1 MPNFFSSIRNAAL
14 ALCLVIALPAAASA
28 AAYIKYDGVDGEAQ
42 TAIDYG
48 ELTSSTRVADILFAL
63 GQRTG
68 MIANRI
74 QLHYRGQVL
83 ANSQMLSQLP
93 RTGTSCQVPPATRR
107 GLQKQREQVSF
118 CYQKII
124 WTVTRDRSGRFQLVE
139 TFEDMPRRRRIGG

>member
-1 MPNFFSSIRNAAL
+1 MPNFFASIRNVAL
-14 ALCLVIALPAAASA
+14 AVCLAFALPAAASA
-28 AAYIKYDGVDGEAQ
+28 AAYIKYDGVDGESQSAV
-42 TAIDYG
+42 DYG
-48 ELTSSTRVADILFAL
+48 ELASSTRVADILFAL

-68 MIANRI
+68 MNANRI

-83 ANSQMLSQLP
+83 ANSQTLSQLP
-93 RTGTSCQVPPATRR
+93 RTGASCRVPPATRR

>member
-1 MPNFFSSIRNAAL
+1 MSNFFSTIRNIAL
-14 ALCLVIALPAAASA
+14 AVCLMFALPAAASA
-28 AAYIKYDGVDGEAQ
+28 AAYIKYDGVDGESQSAV
-42 TAIDYG
+42 DYG
-48 ELTSSTRVADILFAL
+48 ELASSTRVADILFAL

-68 MIANRI
+68 MNANRI

-83 ANSQMLSQLP
+83 ANSQTLSQLP
-93 RTGTSCQVPPATRR
+93 RTGTSCRVPPATRR